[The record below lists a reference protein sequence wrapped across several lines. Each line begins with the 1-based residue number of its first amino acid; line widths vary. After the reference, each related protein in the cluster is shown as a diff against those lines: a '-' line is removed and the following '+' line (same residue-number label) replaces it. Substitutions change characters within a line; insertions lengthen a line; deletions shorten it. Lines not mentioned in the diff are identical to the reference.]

1 MRASLDAYATDNI
14 LVIDARLVLQKEIAL
29 EQRKVRGVGGGGTE
43 SFTQMHKVDDLEDKV
58 RVEMN

>member
-29 EQRKVRGVGGGGTE
+29 EQRKVRGVGGGHGKLHTDAQ
-43 SFTQMHKVDDLEDKV
+43 S
-58 RVEMN
+58 